1 VREPARV
8 GKPKIRPDHGLSA
21 KRERYAHNPHL
32 TVRPGCFI
40 VHCNKCCVAAV
51 VVCKESLMIAQMQD
65 FVAEQT
71 SVLQD
76 QVQKIRKESVETVRE
91 AAAGSAETLKSFK
104 SPVRTLA
111 RSGVKL
117 TTVSQTAV
125 ASLIELQSDMIT
137 SALTDMAHR
146 LERASRADDVI
157 DLVRDQIELVP
168 ATRDRIVEDGKR
180 AVEIF
185 KHAGR
190 DLRGVAKHT
199 YERVVEMTEEEVP
212 AVKKAKRKA
221 KTATRKAKT
230 ATRKAKAPA
239 RKAKTTLRG
248 ARAKKAA

>member
-1 VREPARV
+1 
-8 GKPKIRPDHGLSA
+8 
-21 KRERYAHNPHL
+21 
-32 TVRPGCFI
+32 
-40 VHCNKCCVAAV
+40 
-51 VVCKESLMIAQMQD
+51 MIAQMQE
-65 FVAEQT
+65 FVSEQSHQLAT
-71 SVLQD
+71 
-76 QVQKIRKESVETVRE
+76 QVSKIRKESVETARE
-91 AAAGSAETLKSFK
+91 AALGSADNIKSLKA
-104 SPVRTLA
+104 PVRTFA
-111 RSGVKL
+111 RSGIKL
-117 TTVSQTAV
+117 TNVTQSTMQ
-125 ASLIELQSDMIT
+125 SLIELQSDMIT

-199 YERVVEMTEEEVP
+199 YERVVDEMTEEEVP

-239 RKAKTTLRG
+239 RKAKTTRRGG

>member
-1 VREPARV
+1 
-8 GKPKIRPDHGLSA
+8 
-21 KRERYAHNPHL
+21 
-32 TVRPGCFI
+32 
-40 VHCNKCCVAAV
+40 
-51 VVCKESLMIAQMQD
+51 MIAQMQE
-65 FVAEQT
+65 FVSEQSHQLAT
-71 SVLQD
+71 
-76 QVQKIRKESVETVRE
+76 QVSKIRKESVETARE
-91 AAAGSAETLKSFK
+91 AALGSADNIKSLKA
-104 SPVRTLA
+104 PVRTFA
-111 RSGVKL
+111 RSGIKL
-117 TTVSQTAV
+117 TNVTQSTMQ
-125 ASLIELQSDMIT
+125 SLIELQSDMIT

-199 YERVVEMTEEEVP
+199 YERVVDEMTEEEVP

-230 ATRKAKAPA
+230 ATRKAKTPA
-239 RKAKTTLRG
+239 RKAKTTRRGG

>member
-1 VREPARV
+1 MDYCA
-8 GKPKIRPDHGLSA
+8 LQQM
-21 KRERYAHNPHL
+21 L
-32 TVRPGCFI
+32 
-40 VHCNKCCVAAV
+40 HCSRT
-51 VVCKESLMIAQMQD
+51 EELPMIAQMQE
-65 FVAEQT
+65 FVSEQSHQLAT
-71 SVLQD
+71 
-76 QVQKIRKESVETVRE
+76 QVSKIRKESVETARE
-91 AAAGSAETLKSFK
+91 AALGSAENIKSLKA
-104 SPVRTLA
+104 PVRTFA
-111 RSGVKL
+111 RSGIKL
-117 TTVSQTAV
+117 TNVTQSTMQ
-125 ASLIELQSDMIT
+125 SLIELQSDMIT

-239 RKAKTTLRG
+239 RKAKTTRRG

>member
-1 VREPARV
+1 
-8 GKPKIRPDHGLSA
+8 
-21 KRERYAHNPHL
+21 
-32 TVRPGCFI
+32 
-40 VHCNKCCVAAV
+40 
-51 VVCKESLMIAQMQD
+51 MIAQMQE
-65 FVAEQT
+65 FVSEQSHQLAT
-71 SVLQD
+71 
-76 QVQKIRKESVETVRE
+76 QVSKIRKESVETARE
-91 AAAGSAETLKSFK
+91 AALGSADNIKSLKA
-104 SPVRTLA
+104 PVRTFA
-111 RSGVKL
+111 RSGIKL
-117 TTVSQTAV
+117 TNVTQSTMQ
-125 ASLIELQSDMIT
+125 SLIELQSDMIT

-199 YERVVEMTEEEVP
+199 YERVVDEMTEEEVP

-230 ATRKAKAPA
+230 ATRKAKTATRKAKAPA
-239 RKAKTTLRG
+239 RKAKTTRRGG

>member
-1 VREPARV
+1 V
-8 GKPKIRPDHGLSA
+8 S
-21 KRERYAHNPHL
+21 
-32 TVRPGCFI
+32 
-40 VHCNKCCVAAV
+40 
-51 VVCKESLMIAQMQD
+51 
-65 FVAEQT
+65 
-71 SVLQD
+71 
-76 QVQKIRKESVETVRE
+76 KIRKESVETARE
-91 AAAGSAETLKSFK
+91 AALGSAENIKSLKA
-104 SPVRTLA
+104 PVRTLA

-117 TTVSQTAV
+117 TNVTQSTMQ
-125 ASLIELQSDMIT
+125 SLIELQSDMIT

-168 ATRDRIVEDGKR
+168 ATRDRILEDGKR

-199 YERVVEMTEEEVP
+199 YERVVEMTEEDVP
-212 AVKKAKRKA
+212 AVKKAK
-221 KTATRKAKT
+221 RKAKT

-239 RKAKTTLRG
+239 RKAKTTRRGG

>member
-1 VREPARV
+1 
-8 GKPKIRPDHGLSA
+8 
-21 KRERYAHNPHL
+21 
-32 TVRPGCFI
+32 
-40 VHCNKCCVAAV
+40 
-51 VVCKESLMIAQMQD
+51 MIAQMQE
-65 FVAEQT
+65 FVSEQSHQLAT
-71 SVLQD
+71 
-76 QVQKIRKESVETVRE
+76 QVSKIRKESVETARE
-91 AAAGSAETLKSFK
+91 AALGSADNIKSLKA
-104 SPVRTLA
+104 PVRTFA
-111 RSGVKL
+111 RSGIKL
-117 TTVSQTAV
+117 TNVTQSTMQ
-125 ASLIELQSDMIT
+125 SLIELQSDMIT

-199 YERVVEMTEEEVP
+199 YERVVDEMTEEEVP

-221 KTATRKAKT
+221 KTATRKAK
-230 ATRKAKAPA
+230 APARKAKAPA
-239 RKAKTTLRG
+239 RKAKTTRRGG

>member
-1 VREPARV
+1 
-8 GKPKIRPDHGLSA
+8 
-21 KRERYAHNPHL
+21 
-32 TVRPGCFI
+32 
-40 VHCNKCCVAAV
+40 
-51 VVCKESLMIAQMQD
+51 MIAQMQE
-65 FVAEQT
+65 FVSEQSHQLAT
-71 SVLQD
+71 
-76 QVQKIRKESVETVRE
+76 QVSKIRKESVETARE
-91 AAAGSAETLKSFK
+91 AALGSADNIKLLKA
-104 SPVRTLA
+104 PVRTFA
-111 RSGVKL
+111 RSGIKL
-117 TTVSQTAV
+117 TNVTQSTMQ
-125 ASLIELQSDMIT
+125 SLIELQSDMIT

-199 YERVVEMTEEEVP
+199 YERVVDEMTEEEVP

-230 ATRKAKAPA
+230 ATRKAKTPA
-239 RKAKTTLRG
+239 RKAKTTRRGG